1 MLCEKST
8 LSPRCF
14 SLALE
19 VGASLP
25 KPGKSAL
32 GGEECIAEME
42 IMKESGKFE
51 QNNTTFVTSI
61 YFIVTNSHLNA
72 TVLHARLKIFLCACI
87 RLRRLK
93 PAVRTHP
100 HTFYPHC
107 RYHHDRHANLPHTT
121 DAARC

>member
-19 VGASLP
+19 VGAPLP
-25 KPGKSAL
+25 KKKRPGDEV
-32 GGEECIAEME
+32 GEKCFAERE
-42 IMKESGKFE
+42 IMKENGKFV
-51 QNNTTFVTSI
+51 QNNTTFITMI

-72 TVLHARLKIFLCACI
+72 TVLHARLKIFWCACI

-93 PAVRTHP
+93 PAVRTNP

-107 RYHHDRHANLPHTT
+107 R
-121 DAARC
+121 

>member
-42 IMKESGKFE
+42 IMKESGTFE
-51 QNNTTFVTSI
+51 QNNTTFITMI

-72 TVLHARLKIFLCACI
+72 TVLHARLKIFWCACI

-93 PAVRTHP
+93 PAVRTNP

-107 RYHHDRHANLPHTT
+107 R
-121 DAARC
+121 